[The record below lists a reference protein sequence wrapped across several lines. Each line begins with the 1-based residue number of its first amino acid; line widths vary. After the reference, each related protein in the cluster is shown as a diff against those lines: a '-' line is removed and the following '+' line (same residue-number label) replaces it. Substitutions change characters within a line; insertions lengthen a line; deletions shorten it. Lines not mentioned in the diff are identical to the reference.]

1 MHHVSQS
8 HGVEQDPT
16 IVGAIAF
23 QAQAMLGDVII
34 DNVVDEEVDL
44 LARNRLA
51 PVAIGLLDHAL
62 GDGLQAPRVVRNL
75 LTI

>member
-1 MHHVSQS
+1 
-8 HGVEQDPT
+8 
-16 IVGAIAF
+16 
-23 QAQAMLGDVII
+23 MLGDVII

-75 LTI
+75 LTT